1 MADPRTKEELLAE
14 INNKKSDNK
23 SYIEFKESL
32 QSLVQ
37 DIDALMNPSEEGG
50 KLLDEETTKS
60 LYEKYTNTAKQLNA
74 YLTVPKKM
82 QLLRLTTGEQ

>member
-32 QSLVQ
+32 QNLMQ
-37 DIDALMNPSEEGG
+37 DIDALMNPSEEGW
-50 KLLDEETTKS
+50 KLLDEETTKLIRS
-60 LYEKYTNTAKQLNA
+60 DMGRCL
-74 YLTVPKKM
+74 
-82 QLLRLTTGEQ
+82 